1 MSGPAPR
8 DWETLRAELEEK
20 GYLAPSQGS
29 FLLRFSLRTLTPGG
43 PLLRLGLLSAL
54 LAAGLLSLLLTAL
67 ASLLYR
73 TPLPAVFLY
82 YLPLLFLLAFAAF
95 TLLRGAFRLHPFRT
109 PTRSAFVFSA
119 VLAAAAGRFLFQPFV
134 PYFPDR
140 ARPLLL
146 LAAYAV
152 PFIALYPP
160 LKALAVL
167 SWRTPG
173 FAAARRRGRW
183 FVVLMAAG
191 ALAGTGWMM
200 AGRAQTAMDQR
211 LALPPLDA
219 PLAVLAVDGLQP
231 DFGIPGGPALQA
243 FMRESLIVPVEVPRG
258 MSPAVFWTMV
268 STGWPPEENGVLS
281 LKAYRLPMIHR
292 ALYPLPMAWVF
303 SELGLARETVASTAE
318 RRKPAFWELAAWAG
332 RTSASVNWWTAWPP
346 KNASAAVVA
355 NLALLKAVKGDA
367 GTECQPPELCSP
379 PFTAEGS
386 TEGSRWDAFV
396 LEAMDRAGGGRD
408 LVTAYFPGLDVLL
421 YRTAP
426 MALGEGVDLGRGL
439 GESLGTL
446 DRALERLM
454 KSDRRIILIG
464 YSGRQGFPWAYAA
477 FWPSTEHGN
486 AGRSAR
492 ALDLFPT
499 LLAALR
505 MPVPENVQG
514 KPLYLPWLP
523 REISTIPAYPDLK
536 SPAGTSVRPPVE
548 ELRSLGYL
556 Q

>member
-20 GYLAPSQGS
+20 GYLAPHQGS
-29 FLLRFSLRTLTPGG
+29 FLLRFSLRSLTPGG
-43 PLLRLGLLSAL
+43 PLLRLGVLSAL

-82 YLPLLFLLAFAAF
+82 YLPLLFLLAFATF
-95 TLLRGAFRLHPFRT
+95 TLVRGAFRLHPFRT
-109 PTRSAFVFSA
+109 PIRSAFVFSA
-119 VLAAAAGRFLFQPFV
+119 VLAVAAGRFLFQPFV

-152 PFIALYPP
+152 PFVALYPP
-160 LKALAVL
+160 LRALAFL
-167 SWRTPG
+167 SWRTPA
-173 FAAARRRGRW
+173 FAAVRRPRSHWRI
-183 FVVLMAAG
+183 VLPVAG
-191 ALAGTGWMM
+191 VLAGVAWML
-200 AGRAQTAMDQR
+200 AGRMPPPDQR
-211 LALPPLDA
+211 IALPPLDA
-219 PLAVLAVDGLQP
+219 PLAVLAVDDLRP
-231 DFGIPGGPALQA
+231 DDAVFGPSLQA

-281 LKAYRLPMIHR
+281 LEAYRLPLVRR

-303 SELGLARETVASTAE
+303 SELGLAQETVASTAE

-332 RTSASVNWWTAWPP
+332 RTAASVNWWTAWPP
-346 KNASAAVVA
+346 KNASTAVVA
-355 NLALLKAVKGDA
+355 NLALLKTVKGEA
-367 GTECQPPELCSP
+367 GTECQPAELCSP
-379 PFTAEGS
+379 PFTAKGS
-386 TEGSRWDAFV
+386 TEGSRWDALV
-396 LEAMDRAGGGRD
+396 LEAMDRAGGERD

-426 MALGEGVDLGRGL
+426 MALGEGMDLGRGL

-454 KSDRRIILIG
+454 ESNRRIILIG

-486 AGRSAR
+486 TGKSAR

-505 MPVPENVQG
+505 MPVPESAPG

-523 REISTIPAYPDLK
+523 REISTIPAYPDLN
-536 SPAGTSVRPPVE
+536 SPAGTSVPPPVE